1 MKKLE
6 ELFDLPRSDELES
19 EEHSLNIDETKIA
32 LAEIDNAIDKI
43 DSALPMVRDLQASDV
58 EMDDLAKKAT
68 ESFDELMSL
77 GMNVDSRFAAEIFSV
92 AGAMLGHALTAKTTK
107 LQKKLKILDLQMKKL
122 KLDQDAA
129 KAKGD
134 DNDSNLEN
142 AEGKVLSRNDLLEMI
157 KGNRD
162 QKDK

>member
-1 MKKLE
+1 M
-6 ELFDLPRSDELES
+6 PRSL
-19 EEHSLNIDETKIA
+19 
-32 LAEIDNAIDKI
+32 
-43 DSALPMVRDLQASDV
+43 MLQIS
-58 EMDDLAKKAT
+58 
-68 ESFDELMSL
+68 SW
-77 GMNVDSRFAAEIFSV
+77 
-92 AGAMLGHALTAKTTK
+92 
-107 LQKKLKILDLQMKKL
+107 KKL

-162 QKDK
+162 QKDKWV